1 MSKIRHQQRRRS
13 QQKHGRSASLNLVSL
28 MDIFTILVFF
38 LMVNS
43 SEVEVLQ
50 TNSAIKLPDST
61 AERRPDEQLMIS
73 VSHEDLIVQGRPV
86 ARIAEISDR
95 AELVIAGLKDELEY
109 QAQRK
114 GEMPEGGYEV
124 TIMGDRE
131 LPYWLLKKVMFTC
144 QTTDFAR
151 ISLAVNKLEINEE
164 LLASDERSQSAA
176 AGGSELTGGD
186 AS

>member
-1 MSKIRHQQRRRS
+1 M
-13 QQKHGRSASLNLVSL
+13 KHPR
-28 MDIFTILVFF
+28 
-38 LMVNS
+38 
-43 SEVEVLQ
+43 
-50 TNSAIKLPDST
+50 
-61 AERRPDEQLMIS
+61 
-73 VSHEDLIVQGRPV
+73 
-86 ARIAEISDR
+86 
-95 AELVIAGLKDELEY
+95 LKDELEY

-151 ISLAVNKLEINEE
+151 ISLAVNKLEISDE
-164 LLASDERSQSAA
+164 LLATDVGSQSAA
-176 AGGSELTGGD
+176 PSGSELTGGD